1 MAGIDDVTARGCIA
15 IEWRAIADARASS
28 SRSSRTLGK
37 EPHFA
42 QTPLRLVPCFRR
54 LPRRPE
60 TARGIGCGHS
70 RDRRAR

>member
-42 QTPLRLVPCFRR
+42 QTPLGLGTT
-54 LPRRPE
+54 LPAFASAPGNGAGYRV
-60 TARGIGCGHS
+60 
-70 RDRRAR
+70 RALT